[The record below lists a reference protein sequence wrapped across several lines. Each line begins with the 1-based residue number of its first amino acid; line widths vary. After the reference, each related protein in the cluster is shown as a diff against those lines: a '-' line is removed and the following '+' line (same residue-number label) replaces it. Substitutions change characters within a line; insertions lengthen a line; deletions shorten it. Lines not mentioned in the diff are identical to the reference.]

1 MNALASLKISLSG
14 FGDMALKGGFT
25 PPDELRRYTQALEKR
40 FGAAD
45 SDKPRLDRM
54 EPALRKLLISSVIET
69 PQDLRYI
76 CYGLAYPVGPSKQR
90 VLSSLDGFSALKIR
104 INSVSSDTK
113 RLRRCYQGLL
123 ASYFEFDGKIADDL
137 TKKQWYEVRDMLDG
151 ALNAIMSIA
160 PVPKWVAALHDHR
173 NLLSDAPCKRYSTDL
188 LNGKGDELDF
198 ILDALGISD
207 KSWVLRES
215 ALSAIQA
222 ACEDS
227 DDSVFQSHIPDL
239 LALMTKHPLIQKEAL
254 AKIMKRYVEIE
265 SQPENM
271 RLCDFSVELW
281 GNPLLKKNLRNW
293 DVVGE
298 AVTKLVSGWL
308 KSSLIQDFF
317 ELLSVDGK
325 TDKRRVTFWKRY
337 IESIDDM
344 FFAMGRNAYYRNDDE
359 DIKRLRKTMGDNLLL
374 LDGGGASNGFFM
386 VMGNKVVAEFGEM
399 GNAVYIFRHDSM
411 PFELKGRI
419 NGTGRK
425 EWRELNGAHYL
436 SHQDNIHHY
445 LKWESRF
452 ESYFKNNLGI
462 LPGKAPEHKS
472 HATVKSGHYSKEE
485 MVDFSS
491 FQEIQKARAQAPL
504 PADIDS
510 IRKFC
515 LRYGM
520 KLETDTTRRLIIVR
534 TASSSP
540 LVTEYLTAQAFTNS
554 SADACWMRSY

>member
-1 MNALASLKISLSG
+1 
-14 FGDMALKGGFT
+14 
-25 PPDELRRYTQALEKR
+25 
-40 FGAAD
+40 
-45 SDKPRLDRM
+45 
-54 EPALRKLLISSVIET
+54 
-69 PQDLRYI
+69 
-76 CYGLAYPVGPSKQR
+76 
-90 VLSSLDGFSALKIR
+90 
-104 INSVSSDTK
+104 
-113 RLRRCYQGLL
+113 
-123 ASYFEFDGKIADDL
+123 
-137 TKKQWYEVRDMLDG
+137 
-151 ALNAIMSIA
+151 
-160 PVPKWVAALHDHR
+160 
-173 NLLSDAPCKRYSTDL
+173 
-188 LNGKGDELDF
+188 
-198 ILDALGISD
+198 
-207 KSWVLRES
+207 
-215 ALSAIQA
+215 
-222 ACEDS
+222 
-227 DDSVFQSHIPDL
+227 
-239 LALMTKHPLIQKEAL
+239 
-254 AKIMKRYVEIE
+254 
-265 SQPENM
+265 
-271 RLCDFSVELW
+271 
-281 GNPLLKKNLRNW
+281 
-293 DVVGE
+293 
-298 AVTKLVSGWL
+298 
-308 KSSLIQDFF
+308 
-317 ELLSVDGK
+317 
-325 TDKRRVTFWKRY
+325 
-337 IESIDDM
+337 
-344 FFAMGRNAYYRNDDE
+344 
-359 DIKRLRKTMGDNLLL
+359 
-374 LDGGGASNGFFM
+374 
-386 VMGNKVVAEFGEM
+386 
-399 GNAVYIFRHDSM
+399 M